1 VVEVGWY
8 QDKKITEKKMSNES
22 IFLEADNGGIAIYE
36 GAGNRVDWARDV
48 LALSTV
54 IENWNLLD
62 RDNVFFTSSMDFAS
76 ENGFKRDQD
85 ARILFGEA
93 STIVLR
99 REEADEEERRIV
111 NKAIIEGAI

>member
-1 VVEVGWY
+1 
-8 QDKKITEKKMSNES
+8 MSNES

-36 GAGNRVDWARDV
+36 GAGNRVDWAKDV
-48 LALSTV
+48 LALSVV

-76 ENGFKRDQD
+76 EYGFKRNQD

-99 REEADEEERRIV
+99 REEAEEEHRIFM
-111 NKAIIEGAI
+111 NKAIIEGVI

>member
-1 VVEVGWY
+1 
-8 QDKKITEKKMSNES
+8 
-22 IFLEADNGGIAIYE
+22 
-36 GAGNRVDWARDV
+36 
-48 LALSTV
+48 
-54 IENWNLLD
+54 
-62 RDNVFFTSSMDFAS
+62 MDFAS

>member
-1 VVEVGWY
+1 
-8 QDKKITEKKMSNES
+8 MSNES

-48 LALSTV
+48 LSLSTV

-76 ENGFKRDQD
+76 EYGFKRNGD
-85 ARILFGEA
+85 ARLLFGEA

-99 REEADEEERRIV
+99 REEAEEEQRRFM
-111 NKAIIEGAI
+111 NKAIIEGVI